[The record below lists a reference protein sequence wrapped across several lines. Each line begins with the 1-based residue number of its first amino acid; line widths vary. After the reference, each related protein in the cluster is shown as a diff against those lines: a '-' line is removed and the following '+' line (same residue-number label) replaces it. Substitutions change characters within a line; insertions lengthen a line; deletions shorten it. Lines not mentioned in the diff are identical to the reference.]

1 MTQAGKARVV
11 STGTE
16 RGTSLT
22 FFLLALLPVLAS
34 FFLTTDGHLTTA
46 HIGGFS
52 IPLRTVC
59 ALQFFTGYKCPVNG
73 MTRTFAFMGCGQI
86 AEALRMSPPGVLL
99 YGFCLFEIP
108 LRGVWLVR
116 GRMPRVFRVLEP
128 VLFGA
133 VGAVDAVFFLAQ
145 FFR

>member
-1 MTQAGKARVV
+1 MTHASRARPVLLPA
-11 STGTE
+11 E

-22 FFLLALLPVLAS
+22 FFLLAFLPVLAS
-34 FFLTTDGHLTTA
+34 FFLTTDGRLTTA
-46 HIGGFS
+46 HLGAIS

-59 ALQFFTGYKCPVNG
+59 VFHLLTGYNCPVDG
-73 MTRTFAFMGCGQI
+73 MTRTFAFMGHGQL
-86 AEALRMSPPGVLL
+86 AEALRMSLPGVLL
-99 YGFCLFEIP
+99 YVFCLLEIP

-116 GRMPRVFRVLEP
+116 GRMPRILRVLEP
-128 VLFGA
+128 VLFGT